1 MAAAAAA
8 IVLCEDDRGIPRS
21 LPLLDALVEEDARL
35 HAAAASQPAG
45 NDLVR
50 AFRGRTVPKVPIR
63 DFLERIYVLV
73 RSEAATGQV
82 IRVDG
87 TCFVLAG
94 VYLTR
99 FIGSHAARVA
109 GIVVEP
115 STAHRLVA
123 VALFLGGHS
132 PKNWAAVFEA
142 ASDRAIRT
150 GEIAGLEERFLR
162 AISSRLFVD
171 GHEFKCFCGV
181 LEKVPLPPL
190 GSCAS
195 KKRRADAV
203 TGDEEEEHRRVRACV
218 PPPAAQRFEKKTV
231 ESRGWRLKYT
241 VHKVFSFCSAAR
253 HRDPKWSFRFGQ
265 LLVARAS
272 QGCLTIRAA
281 VSSLE
286 EFIY

>member
-1 MAAAAAA
+1 VYKIRSYLAVSLPPLFRATSNLIQSDPVAETLAVAFDLARSRHLIQSPKPAPSVSLSFTLALAMAAAAA
-8 IVLCEDDRGIPRS
+8 IGLCEDDRGFPRS
-21 LPLLDALVEEDARL
+21 LPLLAALVEEDARL
-35 HAAAASQPAG
+35 HAAAAASQPAG
-45 NDLVR
+45 SDLVR

-203 TGDEEEEHRRVRACV
+203 TGDEEEHRRVRACV
-218 PPPAAQRFEKKTV
+218 PPPAV
-231 ESRGWRLKYT
+231 MSN
-241 VHKVFSFCSAAR
+241 
-253 HRDPKWSFRFGQ
+253 
-265 LLVARAS
+265 
-272 QGCLTIRAA
+272 
-281 VSSLE
+281 
-286 EFIY
+286 

>member
-8 IVLCEDDRGIPRS
+8 AAILLCEDDRGIPRS
-21 LPLLDALVEEDARL
+21 LPLLAALVEEDARL
-35 HAAAASQPAG
+35 HAVTASQPAG
-45 NDLVR
+45 SDLVH

-63 DFLERIYVLV
+63 DFLERIHVLL
-73 RSEAATGQV
+73 RSEAATGHV

-94 VYLTR
+94 VYLAR

-115 STAHRLVA
+115 STSHRLVA
-123 VALFLGGHS
+123 IALLLGGHS
-132 PKNWAAVFEA
+132 PKNWPAAFEA
-142 ASDRAIRT
+142 ASDRAIST

-181 LEKVPLPPL
+181 LEKVPLPPR

-195 KKRRADAV
+195 KKRRADSMA
-203 TGDEEEEHRRVRACV
+203 GDEEEEHRSVRVCL
-218 PPPAAQRFEKKTV
+218 PPPAV
-231 ESRGWRLKYT
+231 MSN
-241 VHKVFSFCSAAR
+241 
-253 HRDPKWSFRFGQ
+253 
-265 LLVARAS
+265 
-272 QGCLTIRAA
+272 
-281 VSSLE
+281 
-286 EFIY
+286 

>member
-1 MAAAAAA
+1 MAAAAA
-8 IVLCEDDRGIPRS
+8 IGLCEDDRGIPRS
-21 LPLLDALVEEDARL
+21 LPLLAALVEEDARL
-35 HAAAASQPAG
+35 HAAAAAAAASQPAG
-45 NDLVR
+45 SDLVR

-171 GHEFKCFCGV
+171 GYEFKCFCGV
-181 LEKVPLPPL
+181 LEKVPLPPR

-195 KKRRADAV
+195 RKRQADAMA
-203 TGDEEEEHRRVRACV
+203 GDEEEEHRRVRTCL
-218 PPPAAQRFEKKTV
+218 PPPTV
-231 ESRGWRLKYT
+231 MSN
-241 VHKVFSFCSAAR
+241 
-253 HRDPKWSFRFGQ
+253 
-265 LLVARAS
+265 
-272 QGCLTIRAA
+272 
-281 VSSLE
+281 
-286 EFIY
+286 